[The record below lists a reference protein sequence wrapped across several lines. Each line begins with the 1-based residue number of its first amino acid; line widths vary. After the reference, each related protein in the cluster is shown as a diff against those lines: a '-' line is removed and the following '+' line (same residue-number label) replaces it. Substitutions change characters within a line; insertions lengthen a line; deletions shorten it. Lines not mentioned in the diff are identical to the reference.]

1 MPAYEIP
8 LPVGATN
15 PKITCNGK
23 DYFLVID
30 TDTFTR
36 AGADGNDN
44 ILPLFG
50 GDEFV
55 GTVLE
60 GQWHKFDDGVIAGP
74 TTALI
79 SDGSLEITGKS
90 AGDEDY
96 AWLRSSL
103 PMPFL
108 DELTID
114 VHFELDGGADANT
127 YILNFY
133 LNQIKNDSNP
143 DTDANLLRFYLKAD
157 TSSPNYY
164 IRVGKEVGGSFS
176 YVTADIGVD
185 SDEGTLRIKFQEKS
199 AGHTH
204 FYWAEA
210 PASIDETTDEIAGS
224 PFALGLDFD
233 VGYPGWVLQ
242 TADTTEKTCK
252 SDGISVSYP
261 NMAIKYDVADS
272 DRNKGEVE
280 LWDTNGSETETDW
293 QRVFDEDHSFTG
305 DAVIQNGLVRFR
317 PFEGV
322 NEKFKGYHWTGAA
335 WNDDLNLRYHH
346 SGWGYEITYA
356 YMHKIVSI
364 SPDQVVIQVKTSES
378 TLTNNFVQADYTL
391 ERGSYI
397 LHCDNFVVNPL
408 SVQSEPNNL
417 FFLKV
422 HSTDS
427 DVWAYVGD
435 DTVGDRNDLVVYA
448 SNSAPTSDNW
458 MQIISQNDGVLITF
472 GQTQQPTSRAYFSS
486 SIYLANQYFGLDTY
500 ETAKASIGIIP
511 FAKIANVFKEA
522 EAATISAD
530 SRSYLDGQG
539 NSVDSI
545 CEAQGNRVDGVKDGA
560 GSGFWGSLG
569 NATVSDET
577 TYGLNMDG
585 SVGTKVV
592 VHDPCPGNYWFIQNV
607 AGGQDWSGEDFVG
620 FWWYGK
626 SSGDTFYLRLVDGV
640 GPTEHSEGWTD
651 DYTGWRYIAFPLSDY
666 SGMGVSLAD
675 IQYVQIRC
683 ISTSGSVGE
692 TYYQDIFQVFTIAT
706 DSLWSVTVGGGSIDT
721 SSQSSSPV
729 GSYDVKLTTEGAS
742 GANTFTCTPVKPLG
756 NLLKFDSIKFW
767 AKTPDVMASQLLVFL
782 HSSGGGECCWK
793 AISPTG
799 DWVEYTLDMPYS
811 NSDLQGWTNCG
822 TDMDFSDFTH
832 LSFYC
837 IDGGVERIYLDGIRF
852 FIDTTTD
859 RERDGEAMSGDDAVV
874 LDTQN
879 EWVRYIFTAGDDLSE
894 GRYLGVIR
902 AKDTDQVA
910 SDAEILFQNQSDSQY
925 RNQENVEQH
934 ETVTGAFAYY
944 CFVVDIKAQDVT
956 DTDTFVFNVKKDT
969 ATENTIF
976 IDYFL
981 LIPIGD
987 GMSFP
992 QDVSH
997 NALRSLTQSR
1007 RIFER

>member
-1 MPAYEIP
+1 
-8 LPVGATN
+8 
-15 PKITCNGK
+15 
-23 DYFLVID
+23 
-30 TDTFTR
+30 
-36 AGADGNDN
+36 
-44 ILPLFG
+44 
-50 GDEFV
+50 
-55 GTVLE
+55 
-60 GQWHKFDDGVIAGP
+60 
-74 TTALI
+74 
-79 SDGSLEITGKS
+79 
-90 AGDEDY
+90 
-96 AWLRSSL
+96 
-103 PMPFL
+103 
-108 DELTID
+108 
-114 VHFELDGGADANT
+114 
-127 YILNFY
+127 
-133 LNQIKNDSNP
+133 
-143 DTDANLLRFYLKAD
+143 
-157 TSSPNYY
+157 
-164 IRVGKEVGGSFS
+164 S
-176 YVTADIGVD
+176 YVTADIGVA

-408 SVQSEPNNL
+408 SVQSSPNNL

-522 EAATISAD
+522 EAASIIAD

-539 NSVDSI
+539 NSVDSV
-545 CEAQGNRVDGVKDGA
+545 CEAQGDRVGGIDVDGDDDT
-560 GSGFWGSLG
+560 FW
-569 NATVSDET
+569 NDNDTTITPET
-577 TYGLNMDG
+577 TYGLKM
-585 SVGTKVV
+585 VGTESTKIVV
-592 VHDPCPGNYWFIQNV
+592 SETP
-607 AGGQDWSGEDFVG
+607 AGGWNISHTYGGGSEEDWSGEDFIG
-620 FWWYGK
+620 FWWYGRNA
-626 SSGDTFYLRLVDGV
+626 GDILEIQLRDDTG
-640 GPTEHSEGWTD
+640 GNTHKEAFPDTAGWN
-651 DYTGWRYIAFPLSDY
+651 YHAFPLADFTAGGVDISDIDQIII
-666 SGMGVSLAD
+666 GMLGAP
-675 IQYVQIRC
+675 
-683 ISTSGSVGE
+683 SGSKGQ
-692 TYYQDIFQVFTIAT
+692 TYYLDYLNVYTIAT
-706 DSLWSVTVGGGSIDT
+706 DSLWSVTVGG
-721 SSQSSSPV
+721 
-729 GSYDVKLTTEGAS
+729 
-742 GANTFTCTPVKPLG
+742 
-756 NLLKFDSIKFW
+756 
-767 AKTPDVMASQLLVFL
+767 
-782 HSSGGGECCWK
+782 
-793 AISPTG
+793 
-799 DWVEYTLDMPYS
+799 
-811 NSDLQGWTNCG
+811 
-822 TDMDFSDFTH
+822 
-832 LSFYC
+832 
-837 IDGGVERIYLDGIRF
+837 
-852 FIDTTTD
+852 
-859 RERDGEAMSGDDAVV
+859 
-874 LDTQN
+874 
-879 EWVRYIFTAGDDLSE
+879 
-894 GRYLGVIR
+894 
-902 AKDTDQVA
+902 
-910 SDAEILFQNQSDSQY
+910 
-925 RNQENVEQH
+925 
-934 ETVTGAFAYY
+934 
-944 CFVVDIKAQDVT
+944 
-956 DTDTFVFNVKKDT
+956 
-969 ATENTIF
+969 
-976 IDYFL
+976 
-981 LIPIGD
+981 
-987 GMSFP
+987 
-992 QDVSH
+992 
-997 NALRSLTQSR
+997 
-1007 RIFER
+1007 